1 MSQKGITIN
10 TTDAGHVDASDH
22 ALLFSAIFGMNGILN
37 VGSKMEISK
46 QSDNKIRIMDGMY
59 MMSNGVLIR
68 IENYEDITITSGTLG
83 QKRKDIIIVEYIKNG
98 NGTGDD
104 VAKIRVVN
112 GTYSSANP
120 VEPTLVNNGTTIQ
133 EKLATLLINETTMT
147 IDSVSAKVMPV
158 LANAVFYKD

>member
-37 VGSKMEISK
+37 VGSK

-83 QKRKDIIIVEYIKNG
+83 QKRKDIIIAEYIKNG
-98 NGTGDD
+98 NGKG
-104 VAKIRVVN
+104 
-112 GTYSSANP
+112 
-120 VEPTLVNNGTTIQ
+120 
-133 EKLATLLINETTMT
+133 
-147 IDSVSAKVMPV
+147 VSAVWIQDKGNRQWMFSIKTT
-158 LANAVFYKD
+158 NF

>member
-83 QKRKDIIIVEYIKNG
+83 QKRKDIIIAEYIKNG
-98 NGTGDD
+98 NGTGD
-104 VAKIRVVN
+104 
-112 GTYSSANP
+112 ANP

>member
-37 VGSKMEISK
+37 VGSKMKISK

-83 QKRKDIIIVEYIKNG
+83 QKE
-98 NGTGDD
+98 
-104 VAKIRVVN
+104 KISLLQNTLKMEMERV
-112 GTYSSANP
+112 
-120 VEPTLVNNGTTIQ
+120 
-133 EKLATLLINETTMT
+133 M
-147 IDSVSAKVMPV
+147 M
-158 LANAVFYKD
+158 

>member
-83 QKRKDIIIVEYIKNG
+83 QKRKDIIIIFLLAGY
-98 NGTGDD
+98 
-104 VAKIRVVN
+104 
-112 GTYSSANP
+112 
-120 VEPTLVNNGTTIQ
+120 
-133 EKLATLLINETTMT
+133 KLAGILCTGKSCCHIL
-147 IDSVSAKVMPV
+147 
-158 LANAVFYKD
+158 

>member
-83 QKRKDIIIVEYIKNG
+83 QKRKDIIIAEYIKNG
-98 NGTGDD
+98 NGT
-104 VAKIRVVN
+104 
-112 GTYSSANP
+112 YSSAKP

>member
-22 ALLFSAIFGMNGILN
+22 ALLFSAIFGILN

-83 QKRKDIIIVEYIKNG
+83 QKRKDIIIAEYIKNG

-112 GTYSSANP
+112 GTYSSAKP

>member
-83 QKRKDIIIVEYIKNG
+83 QK
-98 NGTGDD
+98 
-104 VAKIRVVN
+104 
-112 GTYSSANP
+112 
-120 VEPTLVNNGTTIQ
+120 
-133 EKLATLLINETTMT
+133 LIDETTMT

>member
-1 MSQKGITIN
+1 
-10 TTDAGHVDASDH
+10 
-22 ALLFSAIFGMNGILN
+22 
-37 VGSKMEISK
+37 MEME
-46 QSDNKIRIMDGMY
+46 R
-59 MMSNGVLIR
+59 
-68 IENYEDITITSGTLG
+68 
-83 QKRKDIIIVEYIKNG
+83 
-98 NGTGDD
+98 

-120 VEPTLVNNGTTIQ
+120 VEPTLLNNGTTIQ